1 MSQFVHLH
9 VHTQYS
15 ILDGAS
21 AIKPLIKRA
30 KTLGMPSLAI
40 TDHGNMF
47 GVKEFHDAA
56 VKEGVK
62 PILGCEVYVATG
74 SRFDKKRG
82 REDRGHHLILLAKN
96 LTGYHNLAKMVSYAF
111 TEGYYYHP
119 RVDKELLR
127 TYHEGII
134 CCSACLGGELPQ
146 AIMHGGLDKAE
157 AVVQGDFRRRLLP
170 GDAVA
175 PQRRSPAGC
184 GCVRKPEE
192 GQCRDSGAGGQA

>member
-1 MSQFVHLH
+1 
-9 VHTQYS
+9 
-15 ILDGAS
+15 
-21 AIKPLIKRA
+21 
-30 KTLGMPSLAI
+30 
-40 TDHGNMF
+40 
-47 GVKEFHDAA
+47 
-56 VKEGVK
+56 
-62 PILGCEVYVATG
+62 
-74 SRFDKKRG
+74 
-82 REDRGHHLILLAKN
+82 
-96 LTGYHNLAKMVSYAF
+96 MVSYAF

-157 AVVQGDFRRRLLP
+157 AVVREFKEIFGDDYYLEMQLHRS
-170 GDAVA
+170 G
-175 PQRRSPAGC
+175 RSPAGC